1 MQIIQ
6 NTINVDNIHTNTY
19 KKRWK
24 YVNIY
29 NNKITNDKL
38 FEYKFVY
45 NTLFKLYKQKKNAQT
60 KQKYTVILLLI

>member
-6 NTINVDNIHTNTY
+6 NIVSVDSIHTNT
-19 KKRWK
+19 KKKKWK

-45 NTLFKLYKQKKNAQT
+45 NTLFKLYKNKNAQT